1 MLYILHILNTM
12 CQTYF
17 SEKKRGSSNI
27 PQCFSPTQRLGCR
40 LTLVALRC
48 SSYMNIFSTV
58 RYLGNFSFSSN
69 SLHPFL
75 QLPLPS
81 REHSSTPRNRFTP
94 GLHPA
99 LRAAAF
105 SYTEPLHVSGLTK
118 TFVRLS
124 LYLSI
129 KVRRSCSLYLE
140 APSVSYILIKYL
152 QFQMPLNF
160 HLFEWL
166 SNFLLWKD
174 KISVFFLSKL
184 LEHVIYM
191 VSFSVFF
198 MLSGFFTHKR
208 TCILRPREKRSGISY
223 VMTSCWLD
231 TQKNLF

>member
-17 SEKKRGSSNI
+17 NEKKRGSSNI
-27 PQCFSPTQRLGCR
+27 PQCFSPTQSLGCR
-40 LTLVALRC
+40 VTLDALRC
-48 SSYMNIFSTV
+48 SNYMNVFSTV

-105 SYTEPLHVSGLTK
+105 SYTEPLRMSGLTK
-118 TFVRLS
+118 TFVWLS
-124 LYLSI
+124 LYLSV
-129 KVRRSCSLYLE
+129 KMRRSCSLYLE
-140 APSVSYILIKYL
+140 APPVSYILIKYL

-166 SNFLLWKD
+166 YNFLLWKD
-174 KISVFFLSKL
+174 KISVFPLQAPRACNLYGFILCFLYVEVGFSLTK
-184 LEHVIYM
+184 EHAFWGPGRKGLAYLM
-191 VSFSVFF
+191 
-198 MLSGFFTHKR
+198 
-208 TCILRPREKRSGISY
+208 
-223 VMTSCWLD
+223 
-231 TQKNLF
+231 